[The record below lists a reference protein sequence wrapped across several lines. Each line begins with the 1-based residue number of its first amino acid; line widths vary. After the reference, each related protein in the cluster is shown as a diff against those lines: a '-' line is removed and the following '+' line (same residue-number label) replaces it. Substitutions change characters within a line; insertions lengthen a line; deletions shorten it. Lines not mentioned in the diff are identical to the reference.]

1 MHRSRVIAAGL
12 LLVALLLTVA
22 PTVAADAVQVRVV
35 SDEGR
40 RIVLEFA
47 LLEYRLDPVSIDGQA
62 FVVPAIPG
70 EAVSLEEGAP
80 ALPHVARSVIIPGG
94 PVWQAKVLSSS
105 SSEIRAAVAPSK
117 GNLSRR
123 IDPATVPYRFGEVY
137 RRAGFY
143 PGVQAVPQPPYVLR
157 DFAGLAVHFHPF
169 QYDPASETLR
179 VVDRMTVELT
189 PAAPIP
195 VMGNGASA
203 PTRARVR
210 AFDTL
215 YRSHFLNYPAADAT
229 RYPVLDEEGEIL
241 VIAHDPWIPNL
252 APYADHKAGL
262 GFSVSVVGVST
273 IGNDAT
279 SIRNYIRNVYATR
292 DLAFVLLVGDAAQV
306 ATTIRVVGSENGACD
321 ACYGKVA
328 GSDGYPDVLVG
339 RFSAATAA
347 DVDTQVDR
355 TLAYETLP
363 AATQAW
369 FKRAVGIASAEGDGI
384 GDENQS
390 DRQHMDQI
398 RGWLLGDGYP
408 LVDRIYDPGV
418 TDTQVTSALNA
429 GRGVVNYTGHG
440 WSAGW
445 GTTGFDDADVNALAN
460 GGMLPFIVSVACN
473 NGEFHHFA
481 ACFGEAWLRAQ
492 QGGEPTGA
500 VAAYMSSV
508 SQSWAPP
515 MEAQDEFNLLL
526 TDPTRPYAS
535 FGALAFAGSASMIDA
550 YGSSGIEMS
559 DTWILFGDPSVQ
571 VVGVPVPIHG
581 LKVSPTD
588 GLSAAGDVGG
598 PFAPA
603 SRSYTLENLDPNPID
618 YEATAGAPWVDVP
631 AGRGTLLPGETA
643 TVLVS
648 LGGEAG
654 NLDIGTH
661 SAAVHFT
668 NLTDH
673 SGDTARWV
681 TLEASGEVNARAWT
695 MDANP
700 GWSVQGEWQYGQPLG
715 QGGGGM
721 GGNPDPSSGATGANV
736 YGVNLGGNFATRVGG
751 PYYLTAGPIDL
762 SGVTGGVLKFQRWL
776 NILGSP
782 YVSATVEVSN
792 DGAHWTTLWS
802 AAQQISDSAWK
813 PVSLDIAAVADGRS
827 AVWFRWGY
835 AVLRALAVG
844 TSGWNV
850 DDVEIWG
857 QPSSARIA
865 LTVTSDWLDW
875 AALPGVAAYDV
886 VRGSTASLAATGGD
900 FAVATAGCLADNVS
914 AAPLHFTGVPPAGDA
929 LWLLVR
935 GGGAGS
941 ALTYGDVAPG
951 QVAPRDPGIAASA
964 APCP

>member
-12 LLVALLLTVA
+12 LLVALLLAVA

-123 IDPATVPYRFGEVY
+123 IDPATVPYRFGDVY

-279 SIRNYIRNVYATR
+279 SIRNYIKNVYASR

-390 DRQHMDQI
+390 DQQHMDQI
-398 RGWLLGDGYP
+398 RGWLLGDGYT
-408 LVDRIYDPGV
+408 LVDRIYDPGA

-460 GGMLPFIVSVACN
+460 GGMLPFVVSVACN
-473 NGEFHHFA
+473 NGEFHHYA

-492 QGGEPTGA
+492 QGRRADRRG
-500 VAAYMSSV
+500 
-508 SQSWAPP
+508 
-515 MEAQDEFNLLL
+515 
-526 TDPTRPYAS
+526 
-535 FGALAFAGSASMIDA
+535 
-550 YGSSGIEMS
+550 
-559 DTWILFGDPSVQ
+559 GDL
-571 VVGVPVPIHG
+571 H
-581 LKVSPTD
+581 
-588 GLSAAGDVGG
+588 
-598 PFAPA
+598 
-603 SRSYTLENLDPNPID
+603 
-618 YEATAGAPWVDVP
+618 
-631 AGRGTLLPGETA
+631 
-643 TVLVS
+643 VLR
-648 LGGEAG
+648 L
-654 NLDIGTH
+654 
-661 SAAVHFT
+661 
-668 NLTDH
+668 
-673 SGDTARWV
+673 
-681 TLEASGEVNARAWT
+681 
-695 MDANP
+695 
-700 GWSVQGEWQYGQPLG
+700 
-715 QGGGGM
+715 
-721 GGNPDPSSGATGANV
+721 
-736 YGVNLGGNFATRVGG
+736 
-751 PYYLTAGPIDL
+751 
-762 SGVTGGVLKFQRWL
+762 
-776 NILGSP
+776 
-782 YVSATVEVSN
+782 
-792 DGAHWTTLWS
+792 
-802 AAQQISDSAWK
+802 
-813 PVSLDIAAVADGRS
+813 
-827 AVWFRWGY
+827 
-835 AVLRALAVG
+835 AVLG
-844 TSGWNV
+844 
-850 DDVEIWG
+850 
-857 QPSSARIA
+857 
-865 LTVTSDWLDW
+865 
-875 AALPGVAAYDV
+875 AAD
-886 VRGSTASLAATGGD
+886 
-900 FAVATAGCLADNVS
+900 
-914 AAPLHFTGVPPAGDA
+914 
-929 LWLLVR
+929 
-935 GGGAGS
+935 GGAGRVQPAAHRS
-941 ALTYGDVAPG
+941 GPAVRLVRRAGLRGLGVDDRRLRQRRDRDVRHLDPLRRPLGAGRRRPG
-951 QVAPRDPGIAASA
+951 ADPRPQGQRRPTGSPPRATSA
-964 APCP
+964 ARSRRHPAATRWRTSTRTRSTTTSPRGRRGSPCRPAAARCCPAGPRRFWSPSAARPGTSTSAPTRRRSTSRT